1 MFKLGESLDMLF
13 LVYVVSMEHIFYVHE
28 DCLLIARFARNP
40 SLKRKSPKQ
49 TRTNSVFAKIRK
61 DGFD

>member
-1 MFKLGESLDMLF
+1 MNNE
-13 LVYVVSMEHIFYVHE
+13 
-28 DCLLIARFARNP
+28 CLAIGVFDADRYPAVIASKASNP

-61 DGFD
+61 DEFD